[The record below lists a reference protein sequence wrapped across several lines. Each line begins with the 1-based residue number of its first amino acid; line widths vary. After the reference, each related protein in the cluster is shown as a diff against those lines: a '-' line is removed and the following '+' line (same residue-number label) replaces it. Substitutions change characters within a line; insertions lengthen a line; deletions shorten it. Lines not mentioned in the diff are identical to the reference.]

1 MENEEIQVAQ
11 AMLPPAN
18 KLAALSNLF
27 KSAGDEG
34 VNFKE
39 ISATIGMAEL
49 LQSLANEICHIGDE
63 IDEKIRNE
71 KELYDKAD

>member
-11 AMLPPAN
+11 AMLTPAN
-18 KLAALSNLF
+18 KLSALSNLF
-27 KSAGDEG
+27 ESAGEEG
-34 VNFKE
+34 VTME
-39 ISATIGMAEL
+39 IPSAHGMAEI
-49 LQSLANEICHIGDE
+49 LQSLADEILRIGDE